1 MFGGLLLAQA
11 ISAAGAT
18 VNPGFNVYSSQSS
31 FLRPV
36 TAAAP
41 KDSSSQGSQSQ
52 KAIFYH
58 VERASDGRSYATR
71 VVRATQ
77 TPPDS
82 QKDDNDDGAPCAYVA
97 IISFQRES
105 ATTTPTSNT
114 LTYGVPMPAALDGLK
129 PDDIPEDANRR
140 LIDTWVGE
148 GTGFSFE
155 DPSFDWRPF
164 GFVFEKENPC
174 ACRTRGFVRA
184 RSSSSSSSLLPFSGD
199 VAVNLAA
206 LAYMSD
212 QFLSEVAVYA
222 CQDRVRGGDGS
233 EDGDGGPLLRNVV
246 MNASLTHSISFHDPG
261 VRVDQWLVVERETS
275 WGADGRVLVHQRAW
289 DFGTGRLV
297 MSCVQEALIRLR
309 GAGKL

>member
-1 MFGGLLLAQA
+1 MEQKTLIESLIAVAPMPNLGSDVYANEKPFTSQPTSRAVFGGLLLAQA
-11 ISAAGAT
+11 ISAASAT

-36 TAAAP
+36 TAAPP
-41 KDSSSQGSQSQ
+41 KDSSSSQESQSQ

-58 VERASDGRSYATR
+58 VERTSDGRSYATR

-77 TPPDS
+77 TPPNS
-82 QKDDNDDGAPCAYVA
+82 QKDDNDEGAPCAYVA

-164 GFVFEKENPC
+164 GFVFEKDNPC
-174 ACRTRGFVRA
+174 ACRTRG
-184 RSSSSSSSLLPFSGD
+184 
-199 VAVNLAA
+199 
-206 LAYMSD
+206 
-212 QFLSEVAVYA
+212 
-222 CQDRVRGGDGS
+222 VRGGDGS